1 MGGNRRQQRKPSS
14 SGFSVLFGFVK
25 STRPQ
30 KVYGESWD
38 EAVAAKKIWPSD
50 EDKYRWV
57 ADPKINIK
65 ATAFID
71 RFKNRVS
78 ESEHQTMVAHDPSE
92 Y

>member
-1 MGGNRRQQRKPSS
+1 MGGNRRQQRKSS
-14 SGFSVLFGFVK
+14 SSTFSLFGFLK
-25 STRPQ
+25 SRRPQ
-30 KVYGESWD
+30 KVYEESWD

-50 EDKYRWV
+50 EDKYKWV

-78 ESEHQTMVAHDPSE
+78 ESEHQTVAAAYP
-92 Y
+92 

>member
-1 MGGNRRQQRKPSS
+1 MGGNRRQQRKSS
-14 SGFSVLFGFVK
+14 SSSWFSLFGFMK
-25 STRPQ
+25 SSRPQ

-57 ADPKINIK
+57 ADPNINIK
-65 ATAFID
+65 AAAFID
-71 RFKNRVS
+71 KFKNRVY
-78 ESEHQTMVAHDPSE
+78 ESEHQTVAAYPSR